1 MSVQVYSA
9 GVIIPVTAPAAM
21 DGAVAVSDGRILHLG
36 TRRWVLEALGDRRD
50 VREIHWPG
58 VLLPGMVN
66 AHTHLQYTG
75 MASVGARTYLGFEDW
90 VAGFDEVYEAG
101 GLDWAAAAAAGAE
114 ASLAAGVTGL
124 ADVVTDAE
132 AVGALHDAG
141 LRGVSYWEVMGWA
154 NDRWRAEGLA
164 RVEAELARIP
174 TPPAIGISPH
184 APYSLDTE
192 PLLDLP
198 DLARRRGAR
207 LHIHLGE
214 SRVEQGP
221 SAEQRDETWRSVDAE
236 SFRSLRRNGFAAS
249 ATDFVDQ
256 LGVLGP
262 DCHIAHGVYLN
273 EHDRDVLRA
282 RNTVVALCPR
292 SNQVIGLD
300 DPPVAAYLR
309 EGNQIAVGTDSLASC
324 PSLDLLAD
332 VATLYDLA
340 RRQGYDAPD
349 LANRLL
355 RAATLGGAT
364 ALGMATG
371 PERVGQL
378 QVGALADLAFV
389 DVPATSVM
397 GAIEDV
403 VRHGA
408 GRVAATLLGGHLRWA
423 APGWRRHD
431 EDGSRPATVE
441 GGTR

>member
-1 MSVQVYSA
+1 MGVVVYSA
-9 GVIIPVTAPAAM
+9 GVVVPVTAPAAL
-21 DGAVAVSDGRILHLG
+21 DGAVAVAGRRILHLG
-36 TRRWVLEALGDRRD
+36 TRRWVLAALRD
-50 VREIHWPG
+50 TPDVTEVHWPG
-58 VLLPGMVN
+58 VLIPGLVN

-75 MASVGARTYLGFEDW
+75 MAEVGRRQYDGFDDW
-90 VAGFDEVYEAG
+90 AAGFDEVYEG
-101 GLDWAAAAAAGAE
+101 GRHDWARDAAEGAHQ
-114 ASLAAGVTGL
+114 SLRAGVTGL
-124 ADVVTDAE
+124 ADVVTDAA
-132 AVGALHDAG
+132 AVGALHDAC
-141 LRGVSYWEVMGWA
+141 LRGVAYWEVMGWG

-174 TPPAIGISPH
+174 PTPGIGISPH

-214 SRVEQGP
+214 SRAERGP
-221 SAEQRDETWRSVDAE
+221 AVGSGDETWRSVDAD
-236 SFRSLRRNGFAAS
+236 SFQALRRSGFGAS

-273 EHDRDVLRA
+273 AHDRDVLRA

-292 SNQVIGLD
+292 SNRVIGLD
-300 DPPVAAYLR
+300 DPPVAAYLE
-309 EGNQIAVGTDSLASC
+309 EGNQIAVGTDSLASS

-332 VATLYDLA
+332 AAALYAIA
-340 RRQGYDAPD
+340 RRQGYGDAD
-349 LANRLL
+349 LTNRLL
-355 RAATLGGAT
+355 RAATLGGAI

-371 PERVGQL
+371 PDRVGQL

-389 DVPATSVM
+389 DVPAGGVRE
-397 GAIEDV
+397 AIEGV

-408 GRVAATLLGGHLRWA
+408 GRVAATLVGGRLAWA
-423 APGWRRHD
+423 SPDWQH
-431 EDGSRPATVE
+431 EATPTE
-441 GGTR
+441 NG